1 MNSVLNYI
9 IYIHSKFVC
18 SFATIHFNNFCNVK
32 VMSPN
37 MVKIIL
43 PLKTRIY
50 IFTNS
55 LVVGYV

>member
-1 MNSVLNYI
+1 MNFVLNYI

-43 PLKTRIY
+43 QLKPEYTYSQIH
-50 IFTNS
+50 
-55 LVVGYV
+55 